1 DYGGELQLKSTCWG
15 LPAAPPAAPSRYS
28 SVAVPIDSSI
38 RLPGYPEL
46 GHTDAVV
53 VLTTLASTEEAAKFV
68 RALLDRRLVACGTIL
83 PAARSLY
90 RWEDKLA
97 DETEVVVMLK
107 TRSGAIHGL
116 EKAFK
121 ELHPYKV
128 PELLAVP
135 VTGGLERY
143 LGWINSETSL
153 QIV

>member
-1 DYGGELQLKSTCWG
+1 M
-15 LPAAPPAAPSRYS
+15 
-28 SVAVPIDSSI
+28 
-38 RLPGYPEL
+38 

-53 VLTTLASTEEAAKFV
+53 VLTTLATADEAARFV
-68 RALLDRRLVACGTIL
+68 RALLDRRLVACGTIF

-97 DETEVVVMLK
+97 DESEVVVMLK

-135 VTGGLERY
+135 VSGGLERY
-143 LGWINSETSL
+143 LGWINDETSL
-153 QIV
+153 TIV

>member
-1 DYGGELQLKSTCWG
+1 
-15 LPAAPPAAPSRYS
+15 
-28 SVAVPIDSSI
+28 
-38 RLPGYPEL
+38 L

-53 VLTTLASTEEAAKFV
+53 VLTTLATPDEAAKFV
-68 RALLDRRLVACGTIL
+68 RALLDRRLVACGTIM

-97 DETEVVVMLK
+97 DETEVVVLLK

-116 EKAFK
+116 ERAFK

-135 VTGGLERY
+135 VSGGLERY
-143 LGWINSETSL
+143 LGWINDETSL
-153 QIV
+153 TIV

>member
-1 DYGGELQLKSTCWG
+1 MLEVFELQLKTTAG
-15 LPAAPPAAPSRYS
+15 
-28 SVAVPIDSSI
+28 
-38 RLPGYPEL
+38 RLQLQLRNYRFHYTSYPGYPEV

-53 VLTTLASTEEAAKFV
+53 VLTTLANTDEAAKFV

>member
-1 DYGGELQLKSTCWG
+1 MH
-15 LPAAPPAAPSRYS
+15 
-28 SVAVPIDSSI
+28 
-38 RLPGYPEL
+38 L

-53 VLTTLASTEEAAKFV
+53 VLTTLANTDEAVKFV
-68 RALLDRRLVACGTIL
+68 KQLLERRLVACGTIL
-83 PAARSLY
+83 PGTRSLY

-97 DETEVVVMLK
+97 DEIEVVVMLK

-116 EKAFK
+116 ERAFK

-143 LGWINSETSL
+143 LGWINDETSL
-153 QIV
+153 TIV

>member
-1 DYGGELQLKSTCWG
+1 MTTGFAKSFAQFSTES
-15 LPAAPPAAPSRYS
+15 LRFRSPPPRILD
-28 SVAVPIDSSI
+28 V
-38 RLPGYPEL
+38 

-53 VLTTLASTEEAAKFV
+53 VLTTLATTDEAARFV
-68 RALLDRRLVACGTIL
+68 KQLLERRLVACGTIL
-83 PAARSLY
+83 PGTRSLY

-116 EKAFK
+116 EKAYK

-135 VTGGLERY
+135 VSGGLERY
-143 LGWINSETSL
+143 LGWINDETSL
-153 QIV
+153 TIV

>member
-1 DYGGELQLKSTCWG
+1 
-15 LPAAPPAAPSRYS
+15 
-28 SVAVPIDSSI
+28 V
-38 RLPGYPEL
+38 

-53 VLTTLASTEEAAKFV
+53 VLTTLASTDEAAKFV
-68 RALLDRRLVACGTIL
+68 RALLDRRLVACGTIM
-83 PAARSLY
+83 PPARSLY

-128 PELLAVP
+128 PELLAVA

-143 LGWINSETSL
+143 LGWINDETSL
-153 QIV
+153 TIV